1 MPTVR
6 VITDSTC
13 DLPEA
18 LIRQYNITVVPVNI
32 HVGDKI
38 YLDRVTLTTDE
49 YLHLAAGPARTEPA
63 PHTSAPTPEAFEQ
76 VYRQI
81 QRERSA
87 DGIVSIHLSAR
98 LSGTYAAAVTAREV
112 FGTRA
117 FPVAVLNLQ
126 AVSMGLGLIVLQAAQ
141 AAAEGASWSEVINVA
156 QRTVPQTHV
165 AFFVDSIEPLHRS
178 GRAPRLNAVIETLL
192 PLKPLLR
199 LDGGQVIL
207 FERTRTRYKALDAL
221 YTFVEDF
228 PHIES
233 LVLMHSTNPHEV
245 EALANRISTA
255 EILPREQISIL
266 PYSPALACTVGSG
279 AVGVAVY
286 EGEA

>member
-1 MPTVR
+1 MPTIR

-18 LIRQYNITVVPVNI
+18 VAREHNIIVIPVNV
-32 HVGDKI
+32 HVSDQT
-38 YLDRVTLTTDE
+38 YLDRVTITTDQ
-49 YLHLAAGPARTEPA
+49 YLQTAGAALTP
-63 PHTSAPTPEAFEQ
+63 PHTSAPRIEVFEQ

-81 QRERSA
+81 QRERTA
-87 DGIVSIHLSAR
+87 DGIVAIHLSAR
-98 LSGTYAAAVTAREV
+98 LSDTYQTALAAREA
-112 FGTRA
+112 FGMRS
-117 FPVAVLNLQ
+117 FPVAVVDSQ
-126 AVSMGLGLIVLQAAQ
+126 AVSMGLGLIVLQAAR
-141 AAAEGASWSEVINVA
+141 AAAAGAGWTEVVNTA
-156 QRTVPQTHV
+156 QRTLAQTHV
-165 AFFVDSIEPLHRS
+165 AFFVDSIEPLHRT
-178 GRAPRLNAVIETLL
+178 GRVPRLSAALDTLL

-199 LDGGQVIL
+199 LDSGQVVL

-228 PHIES
+228 PSIET

-245 EALANRISTA
+245 EALANRISIA
-255 EILPREQISIL
+255 GILPRDQIEIVQ
-266 PYSPALACTVGSG
+266 YGPAIASTIGPG

>member
-1 MPTVR
+1 MSTVR

-38 YLDRVTLTTDE
+38 YLDRVNLTTDE
-49 YLHLAAGPARTEPA
+49 YLHLVAALPRTEPA
-63 PHTSAPTPEAFEQ
+63 PYTSAPTPEAFEQ

-81 QRERSA
+81 QRERIA

-98 LSGTYAAAVTAREV
+98 LSGTFAAATTAREA
-112 FGTRA
+112 FGSRA
-117 FPVAVLNLQ
+117 FPVSVLDSQ
-126 AVSMGLGLIVLQAAQ
+126 AISMGLGLIVLQAAQ
-141 AAAEGASWSEVINVA
+141 AAAAGASWNEVINVA

-165 AFFVDSIEPLHRS
+165 AFFVDSIEPLQHS
-178 GRAPRLNAVIETLL
+178 GRIPRLSATIEALL

-221 YTFVEDF
+221 YTFIEDF
-228 PHIES
+228 PHIET
-233 LVLMHSTNPHEV
+233 LVILHSTNPHEA
-245 EALANRISTA
+245 EALANRLSTA

-266 PYSPALACTVGSG
+266 PYSPALACTVGPG

-286 EGEA
+286 EGQG

>member
-18 LIRQYNITVVPVNI
+18 LIRQYNITVIPVNI

-38 YLDRVTLTTDE
+38 YLDRVNLTTDE
-49 YLHLAAGPARTEPA
+49 YLHLAAGLPRTELP
-63 PHTSAPTPEAFEQ
+63 PYTSAPTVEAFEQ

-81 QRERSA
+81 QRERNT
-87 DGIVSIHLSAR
+87 DGIVSIHLSSR
-98 LSGTYAAAVTAREV
+98 LSATYSVAVTAREV

-117 FPVAVLNLQ
+117 FPVAVLDSQ
-126 AVSMGLGLIVLQAAQ
+126 AISMGLGLIVLQAAQ
-141 AAAEGASWSEVINVA
+141 AAAAGAGWSEVINVA

-165 AFFVDSIEPLHRS
+165 AFFVDSIEPLYRS
-178 GRAPRLNAVIETLL
+178 GRVPRLNAMIETLL

-221 YTFVEDF
+221 YTFIEDF
-228 PHIES
+228 PHIET
-233 LVLMHSTNPHEV
+233 LAIMHSTNPHEV

-255 EILPREQISIL
+255 EILSRDQITIL
-266 PYSPALACTVGSG
+266 PYSPALACTIGPG

>member
-18 LIRQYNITVVPVNI
+18 LIRQYHITVVPVNI
-32 HVGDKI
+32 HIGDTV
-38 YLDRVTLTTDE
+38 YLDRVNLTTDE
-49 YLHLAAGPARTEPA
+49 YLQLAAALPRTEP
-63 PHTSAPTPEAFEQ
+63 PPYSSAPTPEAFEQ

-81 QRERSA
+81 QRERTA
-87 DGIVSIHLSAR
+87 DGIVSIHLSSR
-98 LSGTYAAAVTAREV
+98 LSATYSAAATAREV

-117 FPVAVLNLQ
+117 FPVAVLDSQ
-126 AVSMGLGLIVLQAAQ
+126 AVSMGLGLIVQQAAQ
-141 AAAEGASWSEVINVA
+141 AAAAGASWSEVINVA

-178 GRAPRLNAVIETLL
+178 GRVPRLSAMIETLW

-228 PHIES
+228 PHIET
-233 LVLMHSTNPHEV
+233 LVILHSTNPHEA
-245 EALANRISTA
+245 EALANRLSTA
-255 EILPREQISIL
+255 EILPRDQITIL
-266 PYSPALACTVGSG
+266 PYGPALACTIGPG